1 MSVCHKLT
9 AKAANVGT
17 LVAMHIAK
25 YTKSIAKK
33 QDAYL
38 KAKNLYREAEALEM
52 KRIIDKAAM
61 HAMKKKAG
69 IR

>member
-1 MSVCHKLT
+1 MPQANCKGCERRHVGCH
-9 AKAANVGT
+9 A
-17 LVAMHIAK
+17 HCEI
-25 YTKSIAKK
+25 YQEYRKK

-61 HAMKKKAG
+61 HAMKEKAG